1 MNNPNTMRVLYVILM
16 GFGLP
21 IMRFMSLHF
30 DTINNNAVR
39 FLSGGF
45 VFILIAV
52 FKFSGEIKKVKEEPV
67 LIFNLLLLGVLMTG
81 NMYFYING
89 LKYTSALTGSIF
101 GILAMPLAVLMAA
114 VFYRDER
121 GRVKQALPTK
131 GAFGDPD
138 FRKTHGDYFY
148 AGSIR
153 AVAGSLI
160 FVFNGSQT
168 GESSD
173 FLTGALLLGIAIL
186 IQSIQN
192 LLVKHTG
199 KKLHSIVISASTAT
213 LSGILYLS
221 IAIQSGKITQLSEVG
236 VGLLA
241 GLALAGVY
249 GMLTGMLMAFYIVQ
263 KQGVVVFNILQLIV
277 PLSTAVVG
285 YFTLGETINLMQG
298 ASAVLVV
305 LGCIL
310 ALKEK
315 NPESV

>member
-121 GRVKQALPTK
+121 GRVKQAS
-131 GAFGDPD
+131 
-138 FRKTHGDYFY
+138 FY
-148 AGSIR
+148 AGSIL

-236 VGLLA
+236 AGLLA

-315 NPESV
+315 NPEFV

>member
-1 MNNPNTMRVLYVILM
+1 MNNPNTMRVLYIILM

-52 FKFSGEIKKVKEEPV
+52 FKFSGEIKKIKKEPV

-101 GILAMPLAVLMAA
+101 GILAMPLAVMMAA

-121 GRVKQALPTK
+121 GRVKQAS
-131 GAFGDPD
+131 
-138 FRKTHGDYFY
+138 FY
-148 AGSIR
+148 AGSIL

-160 FVFNGSQT
+160 FVFNGSQS

-236 VGLLA
+236 AGLLA

-298 ASAVLVV
+298 AGAALVV

-310 ALKEK
+310 ALNEK
-315 NPESV
+315 KPA